1 MFKGTV
7 CCFNID
13 ISCSKVQFAVLT
25 STFHVQRYSFKVDI
39 LLFYHR
45 HFMFKGTVLKSTF
58 CCFNVN
64 ISCSKVEFAVL
75 TSTFHVQRY
84 SLLF

>member
-13 ISCSKVQFAVLT
+13 ISCSKVEFA
-25 STFHVQRYSFKVDI
+25 
-39 LLFYHR
+39 
-45 HFMFKGTVLKSTF
+45 VLKSTF

>member
-7 CCFNID
+7 CCFN
-13 ISCSKVQFAVLT
+13 
-25 STFHVQRYSFKVDI
+25 VD
-39 LLFYHR
+39 
-45 HFMFKGTVLKSTF
+45 
-58 CCFNVN
+58 

-84 SLLF
+84 SLLFYRRHFMFKGTVCCFNVDVSCSKVQFAVLTSTFHVQRYSLLF

>member
-39 LLFYHR
+39 LLFYRR
-45 HFMFKGTVLKSTF
+45 HFMFKGRV
-58 CCFNVN
+58 CCFNVDV
-64 ISCSKVEFAVL
+64 SCSKVQFAVL
-75 TSTFHVQRY
+75 TSTFHVQR
-84 SLLF
+84 